1 MGGAGHRLLLSEEQ
15 PRRTKF
21 PPITPM
27 DLLDESSESQ
37 PTTKGS
43 HSALESVST
52 AMSDS
57 CSECSQD
64 EDEDD
69 MELEVEDLVSSALV
83 RPPYEM
89 EAEADAGAEAEL
101 SFGALGP
108 DESLLQSHDSEGG
121 IMRVGDLEM
130 VREEAESDYSK
141 LDEAL
146 DAQSQ
151 SETRR
156 SYQQIQIGNKLA
168 KLKSRGK
175 QRRAR

>member
-1 MGGAGHRLLLSEEQ
+1 MGQ

-21 PPITPM
+21 PPISPM
-27 DLLDESSESQ
+27 DLLDDSQ
-37 PTTKGS
+37 PSTKGS

-57 CSECSQD
+57 ECSQN
-64 EDEDD
+64 EDGEDDDDDD
-69 MELEVEDLVSSALV
+69 MELEVEDLVSSALIDV
-83 RPPYEM
+83 RPPFEM
-89 EAEADAGAEAEL
+89 EMENDAGAETEL
-101 SFGALGP
+101 SFGALGA
-108 DESLLQSHDSEGG
+108 DDLSLLRASQGSEDG

-141 LDEAL
+141 LDEAHSESQT
-146 DAQSQ
+146 QSQ

-175 QRRAR
+175 QK